1 MSSGVDQQGARA
13 AFDAWVA
20 SLPSTRALAPRTI
33 TGYDQIWTPWLR
45 FLAGRRKRWDEARAD
60 DFGAF
65 LDSLQTPRPAEP
77 RRSSTA
83 PQGGPAAAKVS
94 VRPKRPKDKATEPKL
109 KKPASHVTL
118 RRYWR
123 VVGEI
128 YSYAVR
134 TGTLSA
140 NPVCTAN
147 RPSKG
152 EAAASV
158 AIYPYFLRRLR
169 KRLPTGDDVLSKRDR
184 ALIAVLAD
192 VGLTTHE
199 LIDLEPEGV
208 STSTAHDGFVLSITG
223 DRKAQDR
230 EVYLGADASRELAQ
244 WLDARDGLDNPVDRV
259 FVSMRGKGKLAPT
272 DVLNVV
278 STWLCDAAKRVQLP
292 VVKHMGSNSLRTAV
306 LIWWRDV
313 DKLSTEELLARAG
326 LAEAQALR
334 RLPEPLPTPFAKPPI
349 IEP

>member
-1 MSSGVDQQGARA
+1 MSSRVDQQGARA
-13 AFDAWVA
+13 AFDAWIA
-20 SLPSTRALAPRTI
+20 SLPSTRALSARTI
-33 TGYDQIWTPWLR
+33 AGYDQIWTPWLR

-65 LDSLQTPRPAEP
+65 LDRLQTSRAPEP
-77 RRSSTA
+77 RRSSA
-83 PQGGPAAAKVS
+83 ALHGSPAAGTDA
-94 VRPKRPKDKATEPKL
+94 VRTKRPNIKGKEPKL

-118 RRYWR
+118 SRYWR
-123 VVGEI
+123 VVREI
-128 YSYAVR
+128 YGIAVVD
-134 TGTLSA
+134 GALDG
-140 NPVCTAN
+140 NPACAAN

-152 EAAASV
+152 EAAGSV

-169 KRLPTGDDVLSKRDR
+169 KQLPKGDDVMTVRDR
-184 ALIAVLAD
+184 ALLAVLAD
-192 VGLTTHE
+192 VGLTTKE
-199 LIDLEPEGV
+199 LIDLQPGGV
-208 STSTAHDGFVLSITG
+208 SRSTAHDGFVLSITG
-223 DRKAQDR
+223 EREPQNR
-230 EVYLGADASRELAQ
+230 EVYLGTDASRELAQ
-244 WLDARDGLDNPVDRV
+244 WLDARGGLDNPVDHV

-278 STWLCDAAKRVQLP
+278 STWLQDAAKRVQLP